1 MYMYF
6 NFYNS
11 GVLMEYIS
19 LRSICFFS
27 FLSVESPFHV
37 MTITKN
43 TLALRPPEAK
53 GYSSLVE
60 GKNYKLKNV
69 KFNSSAC

>member
-1 MYMYF
+1 MF
-6 NFYNS
+6 FWNIFLL
-11 GVLMEYIS
+11 GAFG
-19 LRSICFFS
+19 FFS

-43 TLALRPPEAK
+43 TLGLRPPEAK

-60 GKNYKLKNV
+60 GKNYKFKNV
-69 KFNSSAC
+69 S